1 MSREINQA
9 GLELV
14 KSFEGFE
21 DSAYICPAGV
31 LTIGYGHAGG
41 DVTQGQCINKT
52 TAEQLLRADLASA
65 CASVERL
72 VTVSLSENQF
82 SALASFAF
90 NCGAGNLGEST
101 LLKKLNRGDYDAV
114 PTELSRWV
122 KASDPVTGR
131 KRTLAGL
138 VRRRAAE
145 GELWLADAGAAPSAD
160 HAVMAQ
166 RIEPRLS
173 PITTVS
179 LRVAVCACAVG
190 RAWNLTLMPCWRWEV
205 ELTSCSA
212 GVIGRKSISTAMV
225 LSTAGFSQPI
235 YSQWHRKCKQ
245 RKPCQAQKLA
255 KLPQISLAQLAKAVA
270 HFFDKGLWHF
280 KGGKVPTLV

>member
-1 MSREINQA
+1 MSRKINQA

-31 LTIGYGHAGG
+31 LTIGYGHTGD

-52 TAEQLLRADLASA
+52 TAEQLLRADMESA

-72 VTVSLSENQF
+72 VNVSLSENQF
-82 SALASFAF
+82 AALASFAF
-90 NCGAGNLGEST
+90 NCGAGNLGVST

-114 PTELSRWV
+114 PTELGRWV
-122 KASDPVTGR
+122 KASDPATGR

-145 GELWLADAGAAPSAD
+145 SELWLADDGAAPSAD

-166 RIEPRLS
+166 CIEPPVEPNYYSVTARGGLRLRS
-173 PITTVS
+173 GPGLEFDSNTMLATGSRAYLMQRRGDWAEVD
-179 LRVAVCACAVG
+179 LDGDGFVDGWVFATYLQPVA
-190 RAWNLTLMPCWRWEV
+190 
-205 ELTSCSA
+205 
-212 GVIGRKSISTAMV
+212 
-225 LSTAGFSQPI
+225 
-235 YSQWHRKCKQ
+235 
-245 RKPCQAQKLA
+245 
-255 KLPQISLAQLAKAVA
+255 
-270 HFFDKGLWHF
+270 
-280 KGGKVPTLV
+280 